1 MSTYRF
7 ALQERSPELDALRQ
21 KVRAFLKAE
30 MVGIPVSE
38 QAASWHSFDR
48 EFSRKVGARGWIGM
62 TWPKEYGGHG
72 RTLLERYT
80 VIEEL
85 LAAGAP
91 IGAHWTGDRQSGPM
105 LLKYGTE
112 AQKRDLLPKMAAGEI
127 YFCIGMSEPN
137 AGSDLAGIKTRAER
151 VEGGWKINGQKIWST
166 YAHKRDYM
174 ILLARTSKEESRH
187 AGMSQ
192 FLIDLRAPGVTV
204 RPILNMA
211 GEENFN
217 EVFFEDAI
225 VSEDAL
231 LGEEGDGWRQV
242 TGELGYERSG
252 PERFLTAYILLR
264 ELVGFARQYPS
275 ERTEVAI
282 GRLTATLSTL
292 RAMSFSLA
300 AMLASGDDVTA
311 EAAVVKD
318 MGSVFE
324 QSIPE
329 IARDLIPLE
338 AVLEEGDDGDGGEI
352 AAYRAALSTVMLH
365 SPSFSIY
372 GGAREILRGITARTL
387 GLR

>member
-1 MSTYRF
+1 MSYRF
-7 ALQERSPELDALRQ
+7 ALQERSPALDALRLE
-21 KVRAFLKAE
+21 VRKFLAAE
-30 MVGIPVSE
+30 MPSVPVVE
-38 QAASWHSFDR
+38 QARSWHSFDR
-48 EFSRKVGARGWIGM
+48 GFSRKIAEKGWIGM
-62 TWPKEYGGHG
+62 TWPKEYGGHE
-72 RTLLERYT
+72 RSLLERYT

-105 LLKYGTE
+105 LLRYGTE
-112 AQKRDLLPKMAAGEI
+112 EQRRTFLPRMVRGEVF
-127 YFCIGMSEPN
+127 FCIGMSEPN
-137 AGSDLAGIKTRAER
+137 AGSDLAGIRTRADR
-151 VEGGWKINGQKIWST
+151 VENGWKVNGQKIWTT

-174 ILLARTSKEESRH
+174 VMLARTSQEESRH

-192 FLIDLRAPGVTV
+192 FIVDLKAPGVTV
-204 RPILNMA
+204 RPIQNMA

-225 VSEDAL
+225 LPPEAI
-231 LGEEGDGWRQV
+231 LGEIGDGWKQV
-242 TGELGYERSG
+242 TSELGYERSG

-264 ELVGFARQYPS
+264 ELVRVLGHSPS
-275 ERTEVAI
+275 DRAKIVV
-282 GRLTATLSTL
+282 GRLCATISTL

-300 AMLASGDDVTA
+300 AMLENGDDVNA
-311 EAAVVKD
+311 EASVLKD

-329 IARDLIPLE
+329 LARDLVEIE
-338 AVLEEGDDGDGGEI
+338 AVRGTEGEDSDVMSRYID
-352 AAYRAALSTVMLH
+352 ALTVVMLH

-372 GGAREILRGITARTL
+372 GGSREILRGITARTL

>member
-1 MSTYRF
+1 
-7 ALQERSPELDALRQ
+7 
-21 KVRAFLKAE
+21 V
-30 MVGIPVSE
+30 
-38 QAASWHSFDR
+38 
-48 EFSRKVGARGWIGM
+48 
-62 TWPKEYGGHG
+62 
-72 RTLLERYT
+72 

-105 LLKYGTE
+105 LLRYGSEEQRRTLIP
-112 AQKRDLLPKMAAGEI
+112 RIVAGEI
-127 YFCIGMSEPN
+127 FFCIGMSEPN

-151 VEGGWKINGQKIWST
+151 VDKGWKVNGQKIWTT

-174 ILLARTSKEESRH
+174 ILLARTSQEESRH

-192 FLIDLRAPGVTV
+192 FLVDLKAPGVTV
-204 RPILNMA
+204 RPIMNMA

-217 EVFFEDAI
+217 EVFFDDA
-225 VSEDAL
+225 VLPADAL

-242 TGELGYERSG
+242 TSELGYERSG
-252 PERFLTAYILLR
+252 PERFLTAYVLLR
-264 ELVGFARQYPS
+264 ELVRVLGDNPSDRARI
-275 ERTEVAI
+275 VI
-282 GRLTATLSTL
+282 GRLCAQLSTL

-300 AMLASGDDVTA
+300 AMLARGDDVTA
-311 EAAVVKD
+311 EASVVKD

-324 QSIPE
+324 QSIPDL
-329 IARDLIPLE
+329 ARDLIEVE
-338 AVLEEGDDGDGGEI
+338 AVRGEEGDDSDAMRRYI
-352 AAYRAALSTVMLH
+352 DALSVVMLH

>member
-1 MSTYRF
+1 MSYRF
-7 ALQERSPELDALRQ
+7 ALQDRSPQLDALRLE
-21 KVRAFLKAE
+21 VREFLARE
-30 MVGIPVSE
+30 MPGLPVAE
-38 QAASWHSFDR
+38 QARSWHSFDAA
-48 EFSRKVGARGWIGM
+48 FSRKLAARGWIGM

-72 RTLLERYT
+72 RSLLERYV

-105 LLKYGTE
+105 LLRYGSEEQRRTLIP
-112 AQKRDLLPKMAAGEI
+112 RIVAGEI
-127 YFCIGMSEPN
+127 FFCIGMSEPN

-151 VEGGWKINGQKIWST
+151 VDKGWKVNGQKIWTT

-174 ILLARTSKEESRH
+174 ILLARTSQEESRH

-192 FLIDLRAPGVTV
+192 FLVDLKAPGVTV
-204 RPILNMA
+204 RPIMNMA

-217 EVFFEDAI
+217 EVFFDDA
-225 VSEDAL
+225 VLPADAL

-242 TGELGYERSG
+242 TSELGYERSG
-252 PERFLTAYILLR
+252 PERFLTAYVLLR
-264 ELVGFARQYPS
+264 ELVRVLGSDPSDRARI
-275 ERTEVAI
+275 VI
-282 GRLTATLSTL
+282 GRLCAQLSTL

-300 AMLASGDDVTA
+300 AMLARGDDVTA
-311 EAAVVKD
+311 EASVVKD

-324 QSIPE
+324 QSIPDL
-329 IARDLIPLE
+329 ARDLIEVE
-338 AVLEEGDDGDGGEI
+338 AVRGEEGDDSDAMRRYI
-352 AAYRAALSTVMLH
+352 DALSVVMLH

>member
-1 MSTYRF
+1 MSYRF
-7 ALQERSPELDALRQ
+7 ALQDRSPALDALRLE
-21 KVRAFLKAE
+21 VREFLARE
-30 MVGIPVSE
+30 MPAISVAE
-38 QAASWHSFDR
+38 QARSWHSFDR
-48 EFSRKVGARGWIGM
+48 DFSRKIGAQGWIGM
-62 TWPKEYGGHG
+62 TWPKEYGGHN
-72 RTLLERYT
+72 RSLLERYT

-105 LLKYGTE
+105 LMRYGTE
-112 AQKRDLLPKMAAGEI
+112 EQKRTLIPRMVAGEI
-127 YFCIGMSEPN
+127 FFCIGMSEPN

-151 VEGGWKINGQKIWST
+151 VENGWKVNGQKIWTT

-174 ILLARTSKEESRH
+174 IMLARTSEEESRH

-192 FLIDLRAPGVTV
+192 FLVDLKGPGITV
-204 RPILNMA
+204 RPIMNMA

-225 VSEDAL
+225 LPADAL
-231 LGEEGDGWRQV
+231 LGEQGDGWHQV
-242 TGELGYERSG
+242 TSELGYERSG

-264 ELVGFARQYPS
+264 ELVRVLGDNPS
-275 ERTEVAI
+275 DRAKIVI
-282 GRLTATLSTL
+282 GRLAATLSTL

-311 EAAVVKD
+311 EASVVKD

-324 QSIPE
+324 QSIPYL
-329 IARDLIPLE
+329 ARDLIEVE
-338 AVLEEGDDGDGGEI
+338 AVRGETGDNADLMSRYID
-352 AAYRAALSTVMLH
+352 ALSVVMLH

-372 GGAREILRGITARTL
+372 GGTREILRGITARTL